1 MCRDVVARITGTL
14 AAIAA
19 FIVVTTS
26 TAWALNDP
34 GLGQGSGQPA
44 PIAPS
49 AAPFEVFG
57 MAWQAALALAVA
69 LIAVIGLAL
78 TVQYRRHHPVGH
90 HA

>member
-1 MCRDVVARITGTL
+1 MCRDIIARITGTL

-26 TAWALNDP
+26 TAWAENDP
-34 GLGQGSGQPA
+34 GLGQGSGQPP
-44 PIAPS
+44 PIAAPT
-49 AAPFEVFG
+49 APFEVFG
-57 MAWQAALALAVA
+57 MAWQAALALGVA